1 MPASYTLKRDGD
13 KQFYFVLY
21 AADGEVVL
29 TSETYAAKASAENGI
44 ASVQT
49 NSTQD
54 DRYSRNQAANGKFY
68 FNLKAANHQV
78 IGHSQMYNT
87 TVARDVGIA
96 SVKKNGRTSTVNN
109 EL

>member
-1 MPASYTLKRDGD
+1 MPASYTLKRDSDG
-13 KQFYFVLY
+13 QFYFVLY
-21 AADGEVVL
+21 AANGEVVL

-49 NSTQD
+49 NSSHD

-78 IGHSQMYNT
+78 IGHSLMYST
-87 TVARDVGIA
+87 TVARDVAIA
-96 SVKKNGRTSTVNN
+96 TVKKNGPTQSVVNDT
-109 EL
+109 